1 MIKTKVLILHTSV
14 GNGIK
19 VTAENIFEKL
29 NNSDDYEVRIEDI
42 EKVQSGWLITISEIV
57 YSIML
62 ECISG
67 LWGFLYN
74 SKIILFLLRPL
85 RKPVAS
91 FNYKRTLAIL
101 REFQPAVVISTEAAP
116 SAVIAYLKSKG
127 LYQGKL
133 VINFSDYH
141 LHSFWLYKE
150 ADLYLCSITDQAE
163 KLKKLGVPQEKIAVT
178 GMMIAEKFFK
188 EVKKEEAL
196 RKFNLLTSMPVVLLT
211 SGGKARMA
219 CRKIFLQLLRSHKSF
234 QVVVVVGNNKKL
246 KSELEKISAPGPH
259 PIKILGYINDL
270 DVLMSAADVMVGKTG
285 GPTMAEAVI
294 KKLPM
299 VITDV
304 RPGHELANLEYLLKN
319 QIVDYGR
326 IPREVSFLVDEIL
339 DQKLKKHWDRSFSK
353 IIHPPQGKSL
363 IEALNAILPESN
375 GLKVKNYQET

>member
-1 MIKTKVLILHTSV
+1 MKTKVLILHTSV

-29 NNSDDYEVRIEDI
+29 NNSDDFEARIEDI
-42 EKVQSGWLITISEIV
+42 EKVQSGWLISSFRLFYTNT
-57 YSIML
+57 L
-62 ECISG
+62 EHISG
-67 LWGFLYN
+67 FWGFLYN

-85 RKPVAS
+85 RKVFAS

-116 SAVIAYLKSKG
+116 SAVIAYLKSTG
-127 LYQGKL
+127 LYRGKL
-133 VINFSDYH
+133 AINFSDYH

-150 ADLYLCSITDQAE
+150 ADLYLCSIADQAE
-163 KLKKLGVPQEKIAVT
+163 ELKKLGVPQEKIAVT

-188 EVKKEEAL
+188 EIKKEEAL
-196 RKFNLLTSMPVVLLT
+196 REFGLLTSMPVLLLT
-211 SGGKARMA
+211 SGGTARMA
-219 CRKIFLQLLRSHKSF
+219 IKKIFLQLLRSPKSF
-234 QVVVVVGNNKKL
+234 QVVAVTGKNEKL
-246 KSELEKISAPGPH
+246 KKELEKVSAPGRH
-259 PIKILGYINDL
+259 PIKILGYIDNL
-270 DVLMSAADVMVGKTG
+270 HVLMSAASVMVGKTG

-326 IPREVSFLVDEIL
+326 IPREVGFLVDEIL
-339 DQKLKKHWDRSFSK
+339 DHRLKKHWDRSFSK
-353 IIHPPQGKSL
+353 IIHPPESKSL
-363 IEALNAILPESN
+363 IEALNAILPESST
-375 GLKVKNYQET
+375 LKVKNYQET